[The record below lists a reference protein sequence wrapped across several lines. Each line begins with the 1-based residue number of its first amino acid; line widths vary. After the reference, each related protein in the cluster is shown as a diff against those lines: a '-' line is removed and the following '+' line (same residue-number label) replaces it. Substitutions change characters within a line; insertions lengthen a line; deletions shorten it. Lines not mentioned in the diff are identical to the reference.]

1 MHGKFYINVLC
12 SLVVYL
18 CFIKVFE
25 FYNSP
30 LEFLFSYVCF
40 SLGIYMLYNLI
51 LITYTAFKLP
61 YKIPDLMQLLRINA
75 KLDKEIL
82 ITFAKVSLEERK
94 MELL

>member
-1 MHGKFYINVLC
+1 
-12 SLVVYL
+12 
-18 CFIKVFE
+18 
-25 FYNSP
+25 
-30 LEFLFSYVCF
+30 
-40 SLGIYMLYNLI
+40 MLYNLI